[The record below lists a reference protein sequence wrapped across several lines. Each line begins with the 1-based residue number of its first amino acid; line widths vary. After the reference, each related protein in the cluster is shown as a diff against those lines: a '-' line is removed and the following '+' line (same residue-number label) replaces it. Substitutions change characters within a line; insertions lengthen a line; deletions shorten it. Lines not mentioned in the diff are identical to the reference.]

1 VRTECKLSVALVLAS
16 LFFWSFRA
24 LAVAADGSD
33 PPAKPAEKSPFQI
46 NLKSDGTFALNYHG
60 VQLVTMEFK
69 AWAANWKWANPT
81 PSLGAFQEGKAQYDL
96 RIPGLAAE
104 AAGTVEWKSPEVITY
119 DLSIKHSATKPGVM
133 GACAEFNLDLKSPL
147 FNGQA
152 PPDPT
157 LIPDNA
163 GWEWSLGSGR
173 GIKVTLEPGVK
184 KLYFE
189 QNRKNRI
196 RAFFLGEETA
206 NGIDKLRITVT
217 LPQGT
222 ERKPTEEQ
230 VYGPVGKGWL
240 ANALPY
246 GLSPVDLSTLNHQP
260 GAHGFLRT
268 SGERLVF
275 EDGTPARFWGIDVMA
290 FALFSNNAEI
300 ERHAK
305 RLAMLGFN
313 LVRLHHHDTMG
324 WVDPTVINKHA
335 PGSRMLDEHG
345 IDRLDYWI
353 KCLKENGIYVW
364 LDMHSYRMFRE
375 ADRSTE
381 LGEVTT
387 FNDFN
392 NDKRAQHQV
401 KGYCQYD
408 PVLQKLMAEFQEKYL
423 THVNRYTGVAY
434 KDDPTIA
441 FCLVTNE
448 NDITHHYGILAIP
461 REKHPALTELYQQR
475 LKTFSQKSGLSEN
488 DMRFP
493 WSAGPSKMFLN
504 DQEHA
509 FYSTMIDS
517 IRGTGSKALIA
528 AGQMWGDN
536 PLSCLPSITTGDV
549 IDVHEYDVAGQLTTD
564 PRYKPNIVS
573 MIGINQVSGK
583 PLTVSEWNLEM
594 GLEPTVDRFI
604 APMYVASIAALQG
617 WDALMLYG
625 YCQQPLSEQ
634 PHITS
639 VWDAFSDPATMTSM
653 PTAAMIFRNG
663 HVSPAKKEY
672 CLALSRDQ
680 MFNPNLRPESCA
692 AARTLMEQSKFTIG
706 IPPTPELDW
715 LKPSKPPESAKLIH
729 EPDEGFLPSNGSAV
743 VSDTGEL
750 RRDWDAGI
758 QTIDTPKTQVAQGAI
773 GDHQFKLGDVT
784 ILSQT
789 RHAAIA
795 VSALDDQPIRSSN
808 LILVTTVARVLKPKR
823 IPGRAGWGQ
832 DMSSYSEAVRGD
844 ITVRAPAGLK
854 AFRLL
859 GDGSTLPLE
868 DVVYQDGTYRLPLQ
882 KKVSLWYLLQ
892 KPQTP

>member
-1 VRTECKLSVALVLAS
+1 
-16 LFFWSFRA
+16 
-24 LAVAADGSD
+24 
-33 PPAKPAEKSPFQI
+33 
-46 NLKSDGTFALNYHG
+46 
-60 VQLVTMEFK
+60 M
-69 AWAANWKWANPT
+69 
-81 PSLGAFQEGKAQYDL
+81 
-96 RIPGLAAE
+96 
-104 AAGTVEWKSPEVITY
+104 
-119 DLSIKHSATKPGVM
+119 
-133 GACAEFNLDLKSPL
+133 
-147 FNGQA
+147 
-152 PPDPT
+152 
-157 LIPDNA
+157 
-163 GWEWSLGSGR
+163 
-173 GIKVTLEPGVK
+173 K

-305 RLAMLGFN
+305 RLSMLGFN
-313 LVRLHHHDTMG
+313 LVRLHHHDTMS
-324 WVDPTVINKHA
+324 WVDPTVINKQA
-335 PGSRMLDEHG
+335 AGSRMLDEHG
-345 IDRLDYWI
+345 IDRVDYWI

-364 LDMHSYRMFRE
+364 LDMHSYRMFKD

-381 LGEVTT
+381 LGEVAT

-392 NDKRAQHQV
+392 NDKRAHHEV
-401 KGYCQYD
+401 KGYCQWD
-408 PVLQKLMAEFQEKYL
+408 PVLQKLMSEFQEKYL

-441 FCLVTNE
+441 FCLITNE

-461 REKHPALTELYQQR
+461 QEHHPALNELFQAR
-475 LKTFSQKSGLSEN
+475 MKKFGERTGHGAN
-488 DMRFP
+488 DLALP
-493 WSAGPSKMFLN
+493 WQPGPAKMFLN

-528 AGQMWGDN
+528 AGQMWGDE
-536 PLSCLPSITTGDV
+536 PLSSLPSVTTGDV

-594 GLEPTVDRFI
+594 GLEADGRPLRRADVRRLDRRP
-604 APMYVASIAALQG
+604 ARLGRA
-617 WDALMLYG
+617 MLYG

-639 VWDAFSDPATMTSM
+639 VWDTFSDPATMASM
-653 PTAAMIFRNG
+653 PVAAMIFRNG

-672 CLALSRDQ
+672 CLALTSEQ
-680 MFNPNLRPESCA
+680 MFNPTLRPESCA
-692 AARTLMEQSKFTIG
+692 AARTLMEQSKFTVG
-706 IPPTPELDW
+706 IPATRELDW

-729 EPDEGFLPSNGSAV
+729 EPEESFLPSTGSAV

-750 RRDWDAGI
+750 RRDWDAGT

-773 GDHQFKLGDVT
+773 GDHEFKLGDVT

-795 VSALDDQPIRSSN
+795 VMLSTINQSVP
-808 LILVTTVARVLKPKR
+808 R
-823 IPGRAGWGQ
+823 I
-832 DMSSYSEAVRGD
+832 
-844 ITVRAPAGLK
+844 
-854 AFRLL
+854 
-859 GDGSTLPLE
+859 
-868 DVVYQDGTYRLPLQ
+868 
-882 KKVSLWYLLQ
+882 
-892 KPQTP
+892 

>member
-1 VRTECKLSVALVLAS
+1 
-16 LFFWSFRA
+16 
-24 LAVAADGSD
+24 
-33 PPAKPAEKSPFQI
+33 
-46 NLKSDGTFALNYHG
+46 
-60 VQLVTMEFK
+60 M
-69 AWAANWKWANPT
+69 
-81 PSLGAFQEGKAQYDL
+81 
-96 RIPGLAAE
+96 
-104 AAGTVEWKSPEVITY
+104 
-119 DLSIKHSATKPGVM
+119 
-133 GACAEFNLDLKSPL
+133 
-147 FNGQA
+147 
-152 PPDPT
+152 
-157 LIPDNA
+157 
-163 GWEWSLGSGR
+163 
-173 GIKVTLEPGVK
+173 K

-305 RLAMLGFN
+305 RLSMLGFN
-313 LVRLHHHDTMG
+313 LVRLHHHDTMS
-324 WVDPTVINKHA
+324 WVDPTVINKQA
-335 PGSRMLDEHG
+335 AGSRMLDEHG
-345 IDRLDYWI
+345 IDRVDYWI

-364 LDMHSYRMFRE
+364 LDMHSYRMFKD

-381 LGEVTT
+381 LGEVAT

-392 NDKRAQHQV
+392 NDKRAHHEV
-401 KGYCQYD
+401 KGYCQWD
-408 PVLQKLMAEFQEKYL
+408 PVLQKLMSEFQEKYL

-441 FCLVTNE
+441 FCLITNE

-461 REKHPALTELYQQR
+461 QEHHPALNELFQAR
-475 LKTFSQKSGLSEN
+475 MKKFGERTGHGAN
-488 DMRFP
+488 DLALP
-493 WSAGPSKMFLN
+493 WQPGPAKMFLN

-528 AGQMWGDN
+528 AGQMWGDE
-536 PLSCLPSITTGDV
+536 PLSSLPSVTTGDV

-594 GLEPTVDRFI
+594 GLEPTVDRFV

-639 VWDAFSDPATMTSM
+639 VWDTFSDPATMASM
-653 PTAAMIFRNG
+653 PVAAMIFRNG

-672 CLALSRDQ
+672 CLALTSEQ
-680 MFNPNLRPESCA
+680 MFNPTLRPESCA
-692 AARTLMEQSKFTIG
+692 AARTLMEQSKFTVG
-706 IPPTPELDW
+706 IPATRELDW

-729 EPDEGFLPSNGSAV
+729 EPEESFLPSTGSAV

-750 RRDWDAGI
+750 RRDWDAGT

-773 GDHQFKLGDVT
+773 GDHEFKLGDVT

-832 DMSSYSEAVRGD
+832 DMSSFSEAVRGD
-844 ITVRAPAGLK
+844 IAVRAPAGLK

-868 DVVYQDGTYRLPLQ
+868 DVVYQDSSYRLPLQ